1 MHTTLGSVAF
11 ALSLAG
17 GAVTLTAAP
26 IEDLSGYWSGSG
38 SVTLSNGRTESVK
51 CAVTYKVSDGGGQV
65 RQSMRCAS
73 ADYSINAL
81 AELQIKGSQVSG
93 SWEEKTYSAT
103 GVVTGRYTGSNFVLS
118 IEGANFTAAMNMS
131 VSDCK
136 QSISIA
142 PAGPRSLKNLH
153 RPGQMLGCVPRQR
166 FCWAES
172 PSVATAPRCWRDQP
186 SPGCRRIGNLRQ
198 DPCW

>member
-1 MHTTLGSVAF
+1 VPQFCIIFCGVCVGRAPESLGACVGVRAGEAMSSRRGDRTRMYTTIGSVAF

-17 GAVTLTAAP
+17 GAITLTAAP

-103 GVVTGRYTGSNFVLS
+103 GLVTGRYTGSNFVLS
-118 IEGANFTAAMNMS
+118 IEGANFTAAMNVS

-142 PAGPRSLKNLH
+142 PKGLEVSKISI
-153 RPGQMLGCVPRQR
+153 GLGKC
-166 FCWAES
+166 
-172 PSVATAPRCWRDQP
+172 
-186 SPGCRRIGNLRQ
+186 
-198 DPCW
+198 

>member
-1 MHTTLGSVAF
+1 MPQFCIIFSGICVGSAAPALGRGAADFHRARDWMTMHTTIGPLAF
-11 ALSLAG
+11 ALSLVA
-17 GAVTLTAAP
+17 GAVALTAAP

-38 SVTLSNGRTESVK
+38 SVTLNNGRTENVK

-81 AELQIKGSQVSG
+81 AELQIKGGQVSG

-103 GVVTGRYTGSNFVLS
+103 GQVSGRYTGSTFVLS
-118 IEGANFTAAMNMS
+118 IEGANFTAAMNVS

-142 PAGPRSLKNLH
+142 PKGLEVSKISI
-153 RPGQMLGCVPRQR
+153 GLGKC
-166 FCWAES
+166 
-172 PSVATAPRCWRDQP
+172 
-186 SPGCRRIGNLRQ
+186 
-198 DPCW
+198 

>member
-1 MHTTLGSVAF
+1 MQTMIGFMAF
-11 ALSLAG
+11 ALSLAA

-103 GVVTGRYTGSNFVLS
+103 GLVTGRYTGSTFVLS
-118 IEGANFTAAMNMS
+118 IEGANFTAAMNVS

-142 PAGPRSLKNLH
+142 PKGLEVSKISI
-153 RPGQMLGCVPRQR
+153 GLGKC
-166 FCWAES
+166 
-172 PSVATAPRCWRDQP
+172 
-186 SPGCRRIGNLRQ
+186 
-198 DPCW
+198 